1 MTSPS
6 FQGPN
11 SRDHASWMRR
21 NSDGYTNEAP
31 ERIDQ
36 RHIWFG
42 PGADRKYVDSPE
54 ELITV
59 RHGLQRP
66 NQESVGRRVPDRAD
80 CFRWV
85 NVQYGEGPIAR
96 TRLHARPLAIGIG
109 EWRAKRPLL
118 RFRHRTVP
126 SKQVPQRPAEREEG
140 ANRKAQGSGSRRLRY
155 SSSVARDQA
164 AEVPVP
170 TIG

>member
-1 MTSPS
+1 MTSPPL
-6 FQGPN
+6 QGPN

-21 NSDGYTNEAP
+21 NSDGYTTKRRKGSISA
-31 ERIDQ
+31 IYGLVQ
-36 RHIWFG
+36 
-42 PGADRKYVDSPE
+42 ADRKYVDSPE

-66 NQESVGRRVPDRAD
+66 NQESVGRRVPDLAD
-80 CFRWV
+80 CLRRV

-96 TRLHARPLAIGIG
+96 TRLHARPLAIGLG
-109 EWRAKRPLL
+109 ESRAKRPLL
-118 RFRHRTVP
+118 RLRHRTVA
-126 SKQVPQRPAEREEG
+126 SKRVPQRPAEREES
-140 ANRKAQGSGSRRLRY
+140 ANRKAQESRSRRLRY